1 MNEDHS
7 TEGKPQQKLWTRDF
21 TIITLGS
28 VVSMVGGTM
37 TGFAISI
44 MVLDYTGSTFL
55 YALFNICFQIP
66 MLVCPLLAGP
76 VLDRMS
82 RKKVIYSL
90 DFLSSFVF
98 LVFYLVMR
106 SGWFSY
112 PFLLA
117 GTLLIGEQMQTEDG
131 DQAMVDYLSEVL
143 SQIEDRG
150 LTSGVSLVDF
160 SDPSDVQFMYAGRLT
175 VQLGADSN
183 TEYKFGMFVSVLDK
197 LSSEDVGLLNLSDG
211 VSAHFMPE

>member
-1 MNEDHS
+1 MAPSRGGKRGKMNEDHS
-7 TEGKPQQKLWTRDF
+7 TEGKPANKLWTRDF

-98 LVFYLVMR
+98 LVF
-106 SGWFSY
+106 
-112 PFLLA
+112 
-117 GTLLIGEQMQTEDG
+117 
-131 DQAMVDYLSEVL
+131 
-143 SQIEDRG
+143 
-150 LTSGVSLVDF
+150 
-160 SDPSDVQFMYAGRLT
+160 
-175 VQLGADSN
+175 
-183 TEYKFGMFVSVLDK
+183 
-197 LSSEDVGLLNLSDG
+197 
-211 VSAHFMPE
+211 